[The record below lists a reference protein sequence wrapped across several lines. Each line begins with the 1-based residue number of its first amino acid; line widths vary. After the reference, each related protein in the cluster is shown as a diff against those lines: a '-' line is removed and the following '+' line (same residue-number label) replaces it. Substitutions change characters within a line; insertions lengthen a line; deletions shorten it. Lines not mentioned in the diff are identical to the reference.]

1 MPATGFTH
9 PLLSELA
16 HRVSIGTD
24 VTLSWNERTGAPA
37 VSVRNRGTGA
47 LVQFTPRPT
56 RPCTPSTTHTPTP
69 YRRARTERAHHLLR
83 WRDRNGLAARLLE
96 PTSH

>member
-16 HRVSIGTD
+16 HRVSSGTD

-47 LVQFTPRPT
+47 LVQF
-56 RPCTPSTTHTPTP
+56 
-69 YRRARTERAHHLLR
+69 
-83 WRDRNGLAARLLE
+83 AAAPDKALHAFYH
-96 PTSH
+96 P